1 MKTADLV
8 DAHDALV
15 SLCNLPWRRFGQV
28 RSFWGCIATVQ
39 CFEDNA
45 LLKSC
50 LRQPGNGRVMVV
62 DGGGSGRCALLGD
75 QIAALLRSS
84 GWAGI
89 VINGVIRDSAEID
102 AMEVGVYCLGT
113 SPKKSTNSGAGR
125 QEVAVR
131 FGDVGMQPGQ
141 YVYCDADGV
150 LVSDAKLV

>member
-15 SLCNLPWRRFGQV
+15 SLCDLPWRRFGRV
-28 RSFWGCIATVQ
+28 RSFWGPVATVQ

-50 LRQPGNGRVMVV
+50 LREAGNGRVMVV
-62 DGGGSGRCALLGD
+62 DGGASRRCALLGD
-75 QIAALLRSS
+75 QIAAILQAS

-102 AMEVGVYCLGT
+102 AMDVGVFCLGT
-113 SPKKSTNSGAGR
+113 SPKKSAKSGAGR
-125 QEVAVR
+125 SEVAVR
-131 FGDVGMQPGQ
+131 FGDAGLRPGQ

-150 LVSDAKLV
+150 LVSDEKLL